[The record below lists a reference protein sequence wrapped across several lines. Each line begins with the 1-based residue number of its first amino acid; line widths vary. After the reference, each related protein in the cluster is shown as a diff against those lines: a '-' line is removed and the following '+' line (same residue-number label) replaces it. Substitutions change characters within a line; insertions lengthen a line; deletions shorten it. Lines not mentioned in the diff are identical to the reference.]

1 MGKKY
6 SAILITGVIAAVL
19 FHSCA
24 SRSALR
30 QDNLANAALSGDYLS
45 AVKKIQKK
53 TQLYGKLNQFLY
65 NMDIGVLFHYA
76 QVYDSSNVYLLRAA
90 DIFQELFARSIT
102 NEAAAVLTNDN
113 VRPYRSRPYELA
125 MLHQLIAFNFQ
136 ALGSNDEALVET
148 RRAQLLF
155 NEWERK
161 DKSGNKFTND
171 PMFHYTSSIAYDAAG
186 EFDNAMISLYKAVEA
201 FQKGPLTLPEP
212 VKNYAYYQFK
222 KNDRDDDNSRLKL
235 NATLPESSVD
245 GVGNEFSEI
254 ILIGYAG
261 KGPALNEQTWWG
273 TWIKDGLLVVNHTDE
288 NGKMHTMTLPAPPLP
303 ESELRKAEKGQR
315 TESGTTFH
323 IKFALPAVKTFPSQT
338 DHFIVRGDKIGK
350 QFQSVVINDLDKQLE
365 KNLEDT
371 RAATMTRTV
380 IRVVLRT
387 IAAQQAK
394 NQIQTNNGVANLLLN
409 VGTDLL
415 TDQLEHADARNCFL
429 VPKQVHIA
437 RIPVKPGTY
446 SVSVDAVDFRGVVLG
461 TKSFDAIAVKNREKK
476 FIFYPSLK

>member
-1 MGKKY
+1 MKIKY
-6 SAILITGVIAAVL
+6 SAIFIAGVVVVL
-19 FHSCA
+19 LFQSCA

-30 QDNLANAALSGDYLS
+30 QDNLSNATLSGEYLS
-45 AVKKIQKK
+45 AIKKIQKK
-53 TQLYGKLNQFLY
+53 PQLYGKLNQLLY
-65 NMDIGVLFHYA
+65 HMDIGVLFHYA
-76 QVYDSSNVYLLRAA
+76 QVYDSSNVYLLRSVE
-90 DIFQELFARSIT
+90 IFQELFARSIT

-125 MLHQLIAFNFQ
+125 MLHQLIAFNYQ

-222 KNDRDDDNSRLKL
+222 KNDRDEDNSRLNL
-235 NATLPESSVD
+235 SSTLPENSVD
-245 GVGNEFSEI
+245 GVGNDLSEI
-254 ILIGYAG
+254 ILVGYAG
-261 KGPALNEQTWWG
+261 KGPALREQSWWG
-273 TWIKDGLLVVNHTDE
+273 TWVKDGLLVVNYTDE
-288 NGKMHTMTLPAPPLP
+288 NGKMETMTLPAPSLP
-303 ESELRKAEKGQR
+303 EYELRKAEKGQ
-315 TESGTTFH
+315 TTKSGTTFH
-323 IKFALPAVKTFPSQT
+323 IKFSLPAIKTFPSQT
-338 DHFIVRGDKIGK
+338 DHFVVRGDKIGK

-387 IAAQQAK
+387 IAAEQAK
-394 NQIQTNNGVANLLLN
+394 SQIQTNNGVANLLLN
-409 VGTDLL
+409 VGTDILA
-415 TDQLEHADARNCFL
+415 DQLEHADARNCFL
-429 VPKQVHIA
+429 IPKQVHIA

-446 SVSVDAVDFRGVVLG
+446 SVAVDAVDSRGVVIG
-461 TKSFDAIAVKNREKK
+461 TKTFDSIVVKNREKK

>member
-1 MGKKY
+1 MKIKY
-6 SAILITGVIAAVL
+6 SAIFIAGVIVALL
-19 FHSCA
+19 FQSCA

-30 QDNLANAALSGDYLS
+30 QDNLSAAVSGDYVS
-45 AVKKIQKK
+45 AIKKIQKK
-53 TQLYGKLNQFLY
+53 PKLYGKLNQFLY

-76 QVYDSSNVYLLRAA
+76 QMYDSSNVYLLRSV
-90 DIFQELFARSIT
+90 DIFQDLFARSIT

-136 ALGSNDEALVET
+136 ALGNNDEALVET
-148 RRAQLLF
+148 RQAQLLF

-186 EFDNAMISLYKAVEA
+186 EFDNAMISLYKAVDA
-201 FQKGPLTLPEP
+201 FQKGPLVLPEP
-212 VKNYAYYQFK
+212 VKNYAYYQFR
-222 KNDRDDDNSRLKL
+222 KNDRSDDNSRLKL
-235 NATLPESSVD
+235 TATLPESSVE
-245 GVGNEFSEI
+245 GVGNDLSEI
-254 ILIGYAG
+254 VLIGYAG
-261 KGPALNEQTWWG
+261 RGPALDEQSWWG
-273 TWIKDGLLVVNHTDE
+273 TWVKDGVLIVNHTNV
-288 NGKMHTMTLPAPPLP
+288 NGTMETMTLPAPSLP
-303 ESELRKAEKGQR
+303 ESELRKAEKGK
-315 TESGTTFH
+315 TTKSGTTFH
-323 IKFALPAVKTFPSQT
+323 IKFALPAIKTFPSQT
-338 DHFIVRGDKIGK
+338 DHFVVRGDKIGK
-350 QFQSVVINDLDKQLE
+350 QYTSIVINDLDKQLE

-387 IAAQQAK
+387 IAAEQAK
-394 NQIQTNNGVANLLLN
+394 SQIQTNNGMANLLLN
-409 VGTDLL
+409 VGTDILA
-415 TDQLEHADARNCFL
+415 DQLEHADARNCFL

-446 SVSVDAVDFRGVVLG
+446 SVTVDAVDSRGVVIG
-461 TKSFDAIAVKNREKK
+461 TKSFDGIAVKNREKK